1 LPLGFVIPKEGSV
14 PVAFEAAVAKNSRNK
29 DAAWEYLNAML
40 DPQGQ
45 IAFAEKMGYAPTVTN
60 ATLPEPLKRVGFSEA
75 EVKLLHAYD
84 LKGLTEK
91 KADILEF
98 WNKEFKAG

>member
-1 LPLGFVIPKEGSV
+1 
-14 PVAFEAAVAKNSRNK
+14 
-29 DAAWEYLNAML
+29 ML

-45 IAFAEKMGYAPTVTN
+45 IGFAEKMGYAPTVTN
-60 ATLPEPLKRVGFSEA
+60 ASLPENLKRVGFSDA

-84 LKGLTEK
+84 LKALTEK